1 MLINC
6 KECGKVF
13 SDKAACCPNCGC
25 PNEIKELEQI
35 KEEIALTK
43 EELKGKLTKSVVVLL
58 GLIVVSGGIS
68 LSTVQRI
75 DIGAI
80 LLLTALAF
88 YVYFLNDKNNYAY
101 GIIGAAIWAFIYML
115 ALVTV
120 TSVILNL
127 PITITYIIDFIF
139 LMYPV
144 YRLIIEPALILLQDD
159 PE

>member
-1 MLINC
+1 MCI
-6 KECGKVF
+6 F
-13 SDKAACCPNCGC
+13 F
-25 PNEIKELEQI
+25 I
-35 KEEIALTK
+35 
-43 EELKGKLTKSVVVLL
+43 
-58 GLIVVSGGIS
+58 
-68 LSTVQRI
+68 
-75 DIGAI
+75 
-80 LLLTALAF
+80 
-88 YVYFLNDKNNYAY
+88 KNNYAY

-127 PITITYIIDFIF
+127 PITITHIIDFIF